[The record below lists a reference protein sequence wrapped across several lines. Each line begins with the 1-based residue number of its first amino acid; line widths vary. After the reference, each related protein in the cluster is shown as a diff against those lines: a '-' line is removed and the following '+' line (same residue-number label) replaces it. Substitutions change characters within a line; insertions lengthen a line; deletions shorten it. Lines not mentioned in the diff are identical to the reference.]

1 VRRAEALTPL
11 SHDHHQAL
19 FVALQLKRAEDSGA
33 GAAFAEFIEGKGEEH
48 FREEETILLP
58 GWAAADPE
66 ADLAMAARTLAEHVE
81 LRAAGRRHAAGE
93 LDVEALHRLGALLEA
108 HVRFEEREL
117 FPLIEERL
125 DEDSMRALGE
135 EIAAAHRLR
144 APRSDR

>member
-1 VRRAEALTPL
+1 VKRAEALTPL

-19 FVALQLKRAEDSGA
+19 FVALQLKRADDVAA
-33 GAAFAEFIEGKGEEH
+33 GAAFADFIEGKGAEH

-66 ADLAMAARTLAEHVE
+66 ADLAMAARALAEHVE
-81 LRAAGRRHAAGE
+81 LRAAGRRIAAGE
-93 LDVEALHRLGALLEA
+93 LDVEALHVVGSLLEA

-125 DEDSMRALGE
+125 DESSMRALGE
-135 EIAAAHRLR
+135 EIAAAHEMR
-144 APRSDR
+144 RSAY